1 MRRLAVFFCVACAI
15 LLHAGFL
22 LFGGALVPAA
32 KPNLGSLQEVELLD
46 DAPEKEKP
54 DEPPP
59 EEEKELETQ
68 EEAPP
73 DATEIIE
80 QMETPAND
88 DAPALEAA
96 SLSAIEAALN
106 GQGGSGD
113 FSAALSFA
121 SGGRIGGTGK
131 AGATGG
137 GDDDAFSLAEIDQ
150 PPRAVFQ
157 GAPLYPSEMRGKKVE
172 GVVTVI
178 FIVDPSGKV
187 SNLRVERSSNPAFEK
202 PALDAVKKWKFEP
215 GVKGGERVACR
226 QRIAVRFPAR

>member
-22 LFGGALVPAA
+22 LFGGALMPAA
-32 KPNLGSLQEVELLD
+32 KPNLGSLQAVELLD
-46 DAPEKEKP
+46 DAPEKVNP
-54 DEPPP
+54 DERPP

-80 QMETPAND
+80 RMETPANN

-113 FSAALSFA
+113 FSTALSFA

-137 GDDDAFSLAEIDQ
+137 GE
-150 PPRAVFQ
+150 
-157 GAPLYPSEMRGKKVE
+157 
-172 GVVTVI
+172 
-178 FIVDPSGKV
+178 
-187 SNLRVERSSNPAFEK
+187 
-202 PALDAVKKWKFEP
+202 
-215 GVKGGERVACR
+215 
-226 QRIAVRFPAR
+226 

>member
-1 MRRLAVFFCVACAI
+1 MRRIAVFFCVACAI

-32 KPNLGSLQEVELLD
+32 KPDLGSLQEVELLD
-46 DAPEKEKP
+46 ETPEKDKP

-59 EEEKELETQ
+59 EDEKELETQ
-68 EEAPP
+68 DEAPP

-80 QMETPAND
+80 KMESPVNN

-113 FSAALSFA
+113 FSTALSFT

-131 AGATGG
+131 AGGGEGG
-137 GDDDAFSLAEIDQ
+137 GDDVFSLAEIDQ
-150 PPRAVFQ
+150 PPRAIFQ
-157 GAPLYPSEMRGKKVE
+157 GSPAYPPEMRGKKVE
-172 GVVTVI
+172 GVVSVI
-178 FIVDPSGKV
+178 FIVDATGKV
-187 SNLRVERSSNPAFEK
+187 SSARVERSSNPVFEK

-215 GVKGGERVACR
+215 GVKGGQRVACR
-226 QRIAVRFPAR
+226 SRVPVRFPAR